1 MVNPGVGMTATEV
14 ELLPCPAVRTEAAT
28 ARPGS
33 DATLDRV
40 RAKILSG
47 ELAPGAVV
55 SQLQLARDLG
65 VSTTPLREA
74 LRQLQSEGLL
84 ENELNRRPRV
94 AALDVEDL
102 HAVYS
107 ARILLESLA
116 VAMTVPTMD
125 EAMIAALRDD
135 LAQMRALATMASL
148 DDWAAAHTTFHRRL
162 VAGAPKGSAA
172 TMSNFFD
179 RAERYRRLSAA
190 GDQPRGWVAADR
202 EHELIVNAC
211 AAGDAAAAARELGHH
226 LARTAL
232 MLSSVFAP
240 DVDPLAVR
248 LAVRMA
254 SCLAPTSTEAE
265 VSGRTGLRRRNPV
278 S

>member
-1 MVNPGVGMTATEV
+1 MTDA
-14 ELLPCPAVRTEAAT
+14 EAALDQAVPT
-28 ARPGS
+28 PADGPLRRPGS

-47 ELAPGAVV
+47 ELAPGSTV
-55 SQLQLARDLG
+55 SQLQLAKDLG

-74 LRQLQSEGLL
+74 LRQLQAEGLL

-102 HAVYS
+102 HGVYS
-107 ARILLESLA
+107 TRILLESLA
-116 VAMTVPTMD
+116 VAITVPTMD
-125 EAMIAALRDD
+125 EAALAALQND
-135 LAQMRALATMASL
+135 LAEMRVLAASATL
-148 DDWAAAHTTFHRRL
+148 DAWAVVHTRFHRRL
-162 VAGAPKGSAA
+162 VAGAPKGSEA
-172 TMSNFFD
+172 TVSNFFD

-190 GDQPRGWVAADR
+190 GDQPRGWVTADR

-211 AAGDAAAAARELGHH
+211 LAGDAAAAARELAHH

-232 MLSSVFAP
+232 MLSAVFAP
-240 DVDPLAVR
+240 EVDPTAVR
-248 LAVRMA
+248 LALRMA
-254 SCLAPTSTEAE
+254 SSLAPANEDQDVAK
-265 VSGRTGLRRRNPV
+265 RRKA

>member
-1 MVNPGVGMTATEV
+1 MTETDLV
-14 ELLPCPAVRTEAAT
+14 DPCLAVRPGASSG
-28 ARPGS
+28 RPGS

-40 RAKILSG
+40 RAMILSG
-47 ELAPGAVV
+47 ELAPGTVV

-74 LRQLQSEGLL
+74 LRQLQAEGLL

-94 AALDVEDL
+94 ASLDIEDL

-107 ARILLESLA
+107 TRILLESLA
-116 VAMTVPTMD
+116 VAVTVPRMD
-125 EAMIAALRDD
+125 DHDVAALHDD
-135 LAQMRALATMASL
+135 LAQMRALASTSEL
-148 DDWAAAHTTFHRRL
+148 DAWAAVHSRFHRRL
-162 VAGAPKGSAA
+162 VAGAPKESSA

-190 GDQPRGWVAADR
+190 GDQPRGWVTADR

-211 AAGDAAAAARELGHH
+211 AAGNGGVAARELGHH

-232 MLSSVFAP
+232 LLSAVFAP
-240 DVDPLAVR
+240 DVDPLAIR
-248 LAVRMA
+248 LALRMA
-254 SCLAPTSTEAE
+254 SSLGPAGVEQEPAPK
-265 VSGRTGLRRRNPV
+265 RQRRQ
-278 S
+278 

>member
-1 MVNPGVGMTATEV
+1 MTKSLVAPDSTAV
-14 ELLPCPAVRTEAAT
+14 VRTVASS

-40 RAKILSG
+40 RAMILSG
-47 ELAPGAVV
+47 ELAPGSVV

-74 LRQLQSEGLL
+74 LRQLQAEGLL

-94 AALDVEDL
+94 AALDIEDL

-107 ARILLESLA
+107 TRILLESLA
-116 VAMTVPTMD
+116 IAMTVPLMDD
-125 EAMIAALRDD
+125 EAVASLKDD
-135 LAQMRALATMASL
+135 LAEMRALASMANL
-148 DDWAAAHTTFHRRL
+148 DAWSAVHTRFHRRL
-162 VAGAPKGSAA
+162 VAGAPQGSAA
-172 TMSNFFD
+172 TMSNFLD

-202 EHELIVNAC
+202 EHELIVDAC
-211 AAGDAAAAARELGHH
+211 ASGDAATAARELAHH

-232 MLSSVFAP
+232 LLSAVFAP
-240 DVDPLAVR
+240 EVDPTAVR
-248 LAVRMA
+248 LALRMA
-254 SCLAPTSTEAE
+254 SCLGPTAAEQEAT
-265 VSGRTGLRRRNPV
+265 SKRLRR
-278 S
+278 SS

>member
-1 MVNPGVGMTATEV
+1 MTETAVDATGTQDD
-14 ELLPCPAVRTEAAT
+14 LDPCLVARSEAASG
-28 ARPGS
+28 RPGS

-94 AALDVEDL
+94 TALDVEDL

-116 VAMTVPTMD
+116 VAMTVPLMD
-125 EAMIAALRDD
+125 DEMIAALKDD

-148 DDWAAAHTTFHRRL
+148 DAWAAVHTGFHRRL
-162 VAGAPKGSAA
+162 VAGAPRGSAA
-172 TMSNFFD
+172 TLSNFFD

-211 AAGDAAAAARELGHH
+211 AAGDAGGAAREVAHH

-232 MLSSVFAP
+232 LLSSVFAP
-240 DVDPLAVR
+240 EVDPIAVR
-248 LAVRMA
+248 LALRMA
-254 SCLAPTSTEAE
+254 SSLGPAAADGDAE
-265 VSGRTGLRRRNPV
+265 PARRRRRP